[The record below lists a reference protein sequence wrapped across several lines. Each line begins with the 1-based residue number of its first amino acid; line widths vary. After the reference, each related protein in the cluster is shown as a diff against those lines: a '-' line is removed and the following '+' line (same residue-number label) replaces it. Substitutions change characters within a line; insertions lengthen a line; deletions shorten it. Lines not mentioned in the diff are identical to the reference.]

1 MQVFPVTNSTLSGP
15 HLAQL
20 LISAYGFS
28 ENTKCTIFRT
38 GINDSYMVQDGLT
51 RYVLRVYSFEWR
63 SEIQIREEIRLLN
76 LLFSE
81 NIPVSRPIPL
91 LSGDYLQAIQAPEGQ
106 RYAVLFSFVE
116 GKKVR
121 NLSENQCVRI
131 GEIMGDMH
139 ALTVGKNINRIHYD
153 SHSLLDIPYQ
163 TTLKFFDESLE
174 EMKFINDM
182 GKIVQQKFEETDHR
196 QFRSG
201 IVHMDMWY
209 DNMSIAGENQ
219 ISIFD
224 FDFCG
229 NGWLILDITY
239 FVMQLFH
246 IESDKDVYQIKLEH
260 FFEGYQKKQSV
271 SDNEMK
277 LIPYTGFAIWIFY
290 LGVQASRFDN
300 WSNVFFTENYL
311 KHFVGLSKKW
321 LEYHQIE
328 SRNIS

>member
-1 MQVFPVTNSTLSGP
+1 MQIFPVTNSTLSGP

-28 ENTKCTIFRT
+28 ESTKCTIFRT
-38 GINDSYMVQDGLT
+38 GINDSYMVHDGEE
-51 RYVLRVYSFEWR
+51 RYVLRVYSFGWR
-63 SEIQIREEIRLLN
+63 SEAEIREEIRLLN
-76 LLFSE
+76 LLYHG
-81 NIPVSRPIPL
+81 NILVSRPIPL
-91 LSGDYLQAIQAPEGQ
+91 ISGDYLQAITAPEGQ

-139 ALTVGKNINRIHYD
+139 ALTVGKNIDRIRYD
-153 SHSLLDIPYQ
+153 SHSLLEVPYQ

-174 EMKFINDM
+174 EMKFIKDM
-182 GKIVQQKFEETDHR
+182 SEIVQQKFEEADGK

-229 NGWLILDITY
+229 NGWLMFDITY

-246 IESDKDVYQIKLEH
+246 IESDKDIYKTKLEH
-260 FFEGYQKKQSV
+260 FLEGYQKKQPV
-271 SDNEMK
+271 SDAEMK
-277 LIPYTGFAIWIFY
+277 LIPYAGFAIWIFY

-311 KHFVGLSKKW
+311 KHFIGLSKKW
-321 LEYHQIE
+321 LEFHQIKTQD
-328 SRNIS
+328 IA